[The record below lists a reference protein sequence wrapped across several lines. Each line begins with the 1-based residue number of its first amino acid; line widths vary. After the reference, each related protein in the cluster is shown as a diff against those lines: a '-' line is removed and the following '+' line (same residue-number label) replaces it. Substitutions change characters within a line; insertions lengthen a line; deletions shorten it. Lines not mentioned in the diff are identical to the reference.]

1 MASPSVGNG
10 GAADRYRHQ
19 AVMYGEEGFLVIG
32 GGWPYPDEGSL
43 LDEVFE
49 FNYTQRR
56 WTAHQCRA
64 NSHDGER

>member
-1 MASPSVGNG
+1 
-10 GAADRYRHQ
+10 
-19 AVMYGEEGFLVIG
+19 MYGEEGFLVIG